1 MICLG
6 PNLSNVV
13 HLERQETCPD
23 PTCGIHFPNPRV
35 PQFPFRVDTLSCRGT
50 TTNQRDGHVTQ
61 YKTILSPSQNPE

>member
-23 PTCGIHFPNPRV
+23 PTCGIIFPTQECLN
-35 PQFPFRVDTLSCRGT
+35 FLSGLTPSCCTGT